1 MKSLSPFPSKMQD
14 LACVTVVPRGI
25 LASPFHPAAL
35 TTPSSRACLAEGK
48 VLEVLLPVWS
58 LVVLLPTS
66 DTAVFR
72 LLGFLQKLLA
82 SFGKLPSVNI

>member
-1 MKSLSPFPSKMQD
+1 MCDCSSSGHFGLSLPPCSP
-14 LACVTVVPRGI
+14 A
-25 LASPFHPAAL
+25 
-35 TTPSSRACLAEGK
+35 TPSSSACLAEGR
-48 VLEVLLPVWS
+48 VLELLLPLWS
-58 LVVLLPTS
+58 LLVLLPTS